1 MPAGVLVAL
10 APGGRIVF
18 ASERARELF
27 GERLEG
33 SGAAGGLLERVLAS
47 GRAQAETVELEA
59 GGGAREPAR
68 LRAEPLRD
76 DTGRVRAAV
85 VFIEPAG
92 EADGRDRLI
101 ARAREARAA
110 MERTEQRFRSLL
122 DATAQIF
129 WTTDARGRVCDDSP
143 IWRELTGQTREE
155 WLRDGWWTAIHPDDA
170 DGARARWAAALA
182 SGRYFEAEC
191 RIRRKE
197 GGWAFAVARAT
208 PVHDPSGAI
217 REWVGTVTDITA
229 HKIVDEERAHLLER
243 EQAARADA
251 ESANRSKDE
260 FLATLSHELRTPL
273 NAMLGW
279 AQLLRGNRLD
289 EAGRTHA
296 LETIERSA
304 KMQAQLVEDIL
315 DVSRIIAG
323 KLRLHLHPVDL
334 RAVTESALD
343 AMRPAA
349 ESKQLTLALKLDA
362 SAVPVSGDGDRLE
375 QVVTNLVSNA
385 IKFTPRGG
393 RVDVEVERG
402 LHGIIRVRDTGRG
415 INRAFLPYVF
425 DRFRQA
431 DAAITR
437 AHGGL
442 GLGLAIV
449 RHLVEL
455 HGGAVL
461 AESAGEGRGAT
472 FTVTVPVRSQVGDP
486 SEFIEDPTQLD
497 EVPTLGKVR
506 VLVVDDEAD
515 ARELLSLVLRQQG
528 AEVREAG
535 TAREALMTMK
545 EWRPNVLVSDIGLP
559 GENGYEL
566 IRRVRELGEEGG
578 GAIPAVALTAY
589 AGDEDSQRALLAGY
603 QMHVAKP
610 VEPDAFVSVVARV
623 SGWGN
628 GRG

>member
-1 MPAGVLVAL
+1 VLVAL
-10 APGGRIVF
+10 APSGRIVF
-18 ASERARELF
+18 ASERARALL
-27 GERLEG
+27 GDGLD
-33 SGAAGGLLERVLAS
+33 GAAEAAALIARVLERGV
-47 GRAQAETVELEA
+47 AEEARVELERN
-59 GGGAREPAR
+59 GAREPAR
-68 LRAEPLRD
+68 LSAEPLTDER
-76 DTGRVRAAV
+76 GRVRAAV
-85 VFIEPAG
+85 MHVETEHDA
-92 EADGRDRLI
+92 EAHDRLVES
-101 ARAREARAA
+101 ARKAHDDMQRTV
-110 MERTEQRFRSLL
+110 ERYRSLL
-122 DATAQIF
+122 DATQQMF
-129 WTTDARGRVCDDSP
+129 WTTDASGRVIDDSP
-143 IWRELTGQTREE
+143 SWRDLTGQTRDD
-155 WLRDGWWTAIHPDDA
+155 WLRDGWWTAVHPDDVQVARERFA
-170 DGARARWAAALA
+170 DALER
-182 SGRYFEAEC
+182 GTYFEAEC
-191 RIRRKE
+191 RLKRAD
-197 GGWAFAVARAT
+197 GDWAFTVARAT
-208 PVHDPSGAI
+208 PVYDASGAI

-229 HKIVDEERAHLLER
+229 HKLADEERAQLLER
-243 EQAARADA
+243 EQAARAEA
-251 ESANRSKDE
+251 EAANRSKDE

-279 AQLLRGNRLD
+279 AQLLRTGRLE
-289 EAGRTHA
+289 EAARVHA

-304 KMQAQLVEDIL
+304 RLQSQLVEDIL

-334 RAVTESALD
+334 RPIAEAAVDSVRPSAE
-343 AMRPAA
+343 AKAIA
-349 ESKQLTLALKLDA
+349 IALKLDA
-362 SAVPVSGDGDRLE
+362 SPVPVTGDGDRLQ

-393 RVDVEVERG
+393 RIDVDVERNLQAV
-402 LHGIIRVRDTGRG
+402 LRVRDTGRG

-455 HGGAVL
+455 HGGEVR

-472 FTVTVPVRSQVGDP
+472 FTVTVPVRSEAGDA
-486 SEFIEDPTQLD
+486 SEFVEDPTQAD
-497 EVPTLGKVR
+497 ERPTLERVR

-515 ARELLSLVLRQQG
+515 ARELITLVLKQHG
-528 AEVREAG
+528 AEVREAA
-535 TAREALMTMK
+535 TAREALMTFA
-545 EWRPNVLVSDIGLP
+545 EWRPNILVSDIGLP

-603 QMHVAKP
+603 QMHIAKP
-610 VEPDAFVSVVARV
+610 VEPDTFVSVVARI